1 MITFSV
7 ILFSVILL
15 SCLGSLVYLIDLL
28 NVWGLSLGMSIYL
41 GVIISFIVAIGI
53 AAIVGALDERYNPY
67 F

>member
-53 AAIVGALDERYNPY
+53 AAVLGENK
-67 F
+67 